1 MKKVFNTHGG
11 DTSWNDR
18 SGQVVEVLRPL
29 TEDEADLFDVGPM
42 FRIRFQDGTET
53 DAFEDELMDLPEEG
67 GLVEDFDFEGIF
79 SGCRGMT
86 WEEYHRYCMEVSV
99 RLLTALVSKV
109 EGPFGGEL
117 SDILNEAVERI
128 ERLQN
133 EQA

>member
-53 DAFEDELMDLPEEG
+53 DAFADELMDLPEEG
-67 GLVEDFDFEGIF
+67 GLVEGFDFEGIF
-79 SGCRGMT
+79 SGCRGIA
-86 WEEYHRYCMEVSV
+86 CPCLVKV
-99 RLLTALVSKV
+99 RGA
-109 EGPFGGEL
+109 
-117 SDILNEAVERI
+117 
-128 ERLQN
+128 
-133 EQA
+133 EQFRVLKRHSAAKRKQIGIRASSLICTL